1 MAIAP
6 TKAASFQIST
16 DKLFSIISA
25 TTSGNRGREDDE
37 HFLKPGPWDPV
48 IRLALERMNT
58 LAAIHA
64 PMLARHLHSSIFA
77 PPPEPWKAI
86 LATILARHP
95 EIWDA
100 IGGGYNPFAA
110 AELNPQP
117 LPPHYAF
124 LIAVAQTLTSR
135 AELIQEI
142 ADSRPR
148 KGKQQSIIIVS
159 AHVSRF
165 ADDLCGTGF
174 RLRWPFPGPRPHW
187 FTQELTGIDLV
198 VMAAQFDQ
206 AGKEAFSPDLQ
217 QSLANASAKF
227 AETGLSRMN

>member
-1 MAIAP
+1 MDIAP

-25 TTSGNRGREDDE
+25 TTGGNRGREDDE
-37 HFLKPGPWDPV
+37 HPLKPGPWDPV

-58 LAAIHA
+58 LAAMHA
-64 PMLARHLHSSIFA
+64 PMLARHSHGSSFA
-77 PPPEPWKAI
+77 PQPEPWKAI

-100 IGGGYNPFAA
+100 IGGGHNPFAA
-110 AELNPQP
+110 VELNPQP
-117 LPPHYAF
+117 LPPRYAF

-142 ADSRPR
+142 ADSSPR
-148 KGKQQSIIIVS
+148 KAEQQSIIIVS
-159 AHVSRF
+159 GHVSRF
-165 ADDLCGTGF
+165 TDDFCGTGF
-174 RLRWPFPGPRPHW
+174 RLRWPFPDPRPHW

-198 VMAAQFDQ
+198 VMATQFDQ

-227 AETGLSRMN
+227 AETGLSRMK